1 MSPRRS
7 SLRHLR
13 VPRTVETLL
22 RFALIGLLA
31 AAIFGP
37 LLNMLVWTVAEAWY
51 FPAKLPQR
59 WGFAFWSKVFRPEA
73 GAMKAL
79 STSMVIA
86 CTSPA
91 KIGMLML
98 PASHATGCTIT

>member
-1 MSPRRS
+1 MSTRQF

-37 LLNMLVWTVAEAWY
+37 LLNMLIWTVAEAWY

-59 WGFAFWSKVFRPEA
+59 WGFASGPRFFAPRRAP
-73 GAMKAL
+73 
-79 STSMVIA
+79 
-86 CTSPA
+86 
-91 KIGMLML
+91 
-98 PASHATGCTIT
+98 